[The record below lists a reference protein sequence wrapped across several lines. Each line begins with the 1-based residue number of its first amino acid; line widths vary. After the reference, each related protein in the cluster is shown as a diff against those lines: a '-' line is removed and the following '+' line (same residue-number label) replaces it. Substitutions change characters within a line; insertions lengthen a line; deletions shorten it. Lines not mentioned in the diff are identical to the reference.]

1 MLNWSN
7 NCARSA
13 QTCNNKMSVVPFYV
27 PVYMYVC
34 DVADTRRDVVPRYKI
49 VIVRVLQ
56 CCRVRTK
63 LFYTILSIS
72 LSCMRCPCVRVC
84 RTEGECQGTC
94 ISQLPYGF
102 YCVIVYT
109 ITQ

>member
-1 MLNWSN
+1 MLNWTN
-7 NCARSA
+7 NCTRSA
-13 QTCNNKMSVVPFYV
+13 QTCNNKMSVVPFYMSV
-27 PVYMYVC
+27 YVC

-56 CCRVRTK
+56 CYTK

-84 RTEGECQGTC
+84 RTEGEGCC
-94 ISQLPYGF
+94 AK
-102 YCVIVYT
+102 V
-109 ITQ
+109 